1 MTKFHWR
8 RLTACVLLAVTAVA
22 ATGCGGDEETA
33 APTEIELLPE
43 DLLPASMAGLRVES
57 EDIEGTVKGGKR
69 QSYLDSVGLYSFR
82 ADDDLLQ
89 ATMQVSRF
97 SDEARYQDRDFRQSV
112 LLQIGSTVPRA
123 FRMGDQTVYLSTG
136 RRQNVVIW
144 FQDEYLFVLST
155 RDEFGRP
162 RTLLREAID
171 LDLEERLA

>member
-1 MTKFHWR
+1 MGR
-8 RLTACVLLAVTAVA
+8 RLTACVLLAVTAVGA
-22 ATGCGGDEETA
+22 AACGGGDETA
-33 APTEIELLPE
+33 APTNIEVLPD
-43 DLLPASMAGLRVES
+43 DLLPASMAGLRVAS

-69 QSYLDSVGLYSFR
+69 QSYLESAGLYSFR
-82 ADDDLLQ
+82 TDDDLLQ

-97 SDEARYQDRDFRQSV
+97 TDEARYKDREFRQSV

-144 FQDEYLFVLST
+144 FKDEYLFVLST

-162 RTLLREAID
+162 RTLLREAIN
-171 LDLEERLA
+171 LDLEEKLG

>member
-1 MTKFHWR
+1 MAFG
-8 RLTACVLLAVTAVA
+8 A
-22 ATGCGGDEETA
+22 AACGGGEDTA
-33 APTEIELLPE
+33 APTKIEVLPD
-43 DLLPASMAGLRVES
+43 DLLPGSMAGLRVAS

-69 QSYLDSVGLYSFR
+69 QSYLESAGLYSFR
-82 ADDDLLQ
+82 TEDDLLQ
-89 ATMQVSRF
+89 ATMQISRF
-97 SDEARYQDRDFRQSV
+97 ADNARYQDRDFRQSV

-162 RTLLREAID
+162 RTLLREAIN
-171 LDLEERLA
+171 LDLEEKLA